1 MLREST
7 LEVPKRRAY
16 SAQLKAQV
24 LLQCSQE
31 GASVSG
37 VALSHSLNANMVH
50 RWIREERQ
58 RVLVEAAEASG
69 QQFVPLQLQDG
80 TVIEAET
87 GTTPTPSEAVSVRP
101 IHLDRKQSHAARLL
115 PSAKRRFSMRHSDE
129 SHVEANGGRHRF
141 CFEGI
146 RKGPRATVPASFRW
160 RLRRAMVAS
169 WWNLQIRRG
178 SASDSVE
185 RGSGR
190 NGTITDG
197 DL

>member
-1 MLREST
+1 MYTKEIVDTMLREST

-50 RWIREERQ
+50 RWIREARQ

-69 QQFVPLQLQDG
+69 QQFVPLQLQDA

-87 GTTPTPSEAVSVRP
+87 GTAPVPSEATGS
-101 IHLDRKQSHAARLL
+101 SCA
-115 PSAKRRFSMRHSDE
+115 
-129 SHVEANGGRHRF
+129 
-141 CFEGI
+141 I
-146 RKGPRATVPASFRW
+146 RIEV
-160 RLRRAMVAS
+160 
-169 WWNLQIRRG
+169 RRG
-178 SASDSVE
+178 SAVVSIDWPTECATSCGAWL
-185 RGSGR
+185 RDWLR
-190 NGTITDG
+190 
-197 DL
+197 

>member
-24 LLQCSQE
+24 LRQCSQA

-58 RVLVEAAEASG
+58 RALVEAAGASG
-69 QQFVPLQLQDG
+69 QQFVPLQLQDA

-87 GTTPTPSEAVSVRP
+87 AT
-101 IHLDRKQSHAARLL
+101 
-115 PSAKRRFSMRHSDE
+115 
-129 SHVEANGGRHRF
+129 
-141 CFEGI
+141 
-146 RKGPRATVPASFRW
+146 ATVPSETTGSSSAIRIE
-160 RLRRAMVAS
+160 V
-169 WWNLQIRRG
+169 RRG
-178 SASDSVE
+178 SAVVSIDWP
-185 RGSGR
+185 
-190 NGTITDG
+190 TDCAPSCG
-197 DL
+197 AWLRDWLR